1 MKQNNL
7 SYSSAFTWSKLD
19 NKQRKKVIQ
28 QFEKDYGDFFA
39 AEASY
44 GNKFDKPP
52 VKAGMKLS
60 SKRKFEK
67 YDIGSSC
74 DSILSWIFEVRTK
87 RDFIIHAPIVR
98 EETNKEDLTLYCT
111 GIVVGKEEAIEQS
124 FLDEESAK
132 KAVEHFNDVMTPQAL
147 SIGIKKQVIKK
158 TFKAGELK
166 YWNLYVWNY
175 ETSEYELSKDYPLFT
190 NKKPALG
197 RAETDFRFMIALGIQ
212 WETWEDAGYKKDF
225 DIDFFKENSFFIPK
239 KSFLVF
245 CKMLCEGFDVMKTS
259 YGDKVLD
266 PKVDEEF
273 IKWCEENL

>member
-1 MKQNNL
+1 MKSSNDP
-7 SYSSAFTWSKLD
+7 SAFTWSKLD

-28 QFEKDYGDFFA
+28 RFEKDYGNFFA

-44 GNKFDKPP
+44 GNEFDKPP

-74 DSILSWIFEVRTK
+74 DNLLSWIFEVRTK
-87 RDFIIHAPIVR
+87 RDFIIHAPLVV

-175 ETSEYELSKDYPLFT
+175 ESSEYELSKDYPLFT
-190 NKKPALG
+190 NKKLALG

-212 WETWEDAGYKKDF
+212 WETWEDAGFKKDF
-225 DIDFFKENSFFIPK
+225 KLDFTRENSFKIQK
-239 KSFLVF
+239 KNFLTF
-245 CKMLCEGFDVMKTS
+245 CKMLCEGHDVMETS
-259 YGDKVLD
+259 YGSKVLD